1 MQANIEREARNA
13 DESDI
18 GEYQN
23 KAIALRDRVSTI
35 QSELEFHEEKVKKM
49 KEQFKEW
56 KKYIDSF
63 NVQLNK
69 KIDEID
75 IEKKELQRAKN
86 QI

>member
-1 MQANIEREARNA
+1 
-13 DESDI
+13 
-18 GEYQN
+18 
-23 KAIALRDRVSTI
+23 LRDRVSTI

>member
-1 MQANIEREARNA
+1 
-13 DESDI
+13 
-18 GEYQN
+18 
-23 KAIALRDRVSTI
+23 
-35 QSELEFHEEKVKKM
+35 M

-75 IEKKELQRAKN
+75 IEKNELQRAKKN
-86 QI
+86 RSKNRENNPDVE

>member
-1 MQANIEREARNA
+1 
-13 DESDI
+13 
-18 GEYQN
+18 
-23 KAIALRDRVSTI
+23 LRDRVSTI

-75 IEKKELQRAKN
+75 IEKNELQRAKKN
-86 QI
+86 RSKNRENNPDVE

>member
-1 MQANIEREARNA
+1 
-13 DESDI
+13 
-18 GEYQN
+18 
-23 KAIALRDRVSTI
+23 LRDRVSTI

-86 QI
+86 

>member
-1 MQANIEREARNA
+1 
-13 DESDI
+13 
-18 GEYQN
+18 
-23 KAIALRDRVSTI
+23 LRDRVSTI

-63 NVQLNK
+63 NGQLNK

-75 IEKKELQRAKN
+75 IEKNELQRAKKN
-86 QI
+86 RSKNRENNPDVE